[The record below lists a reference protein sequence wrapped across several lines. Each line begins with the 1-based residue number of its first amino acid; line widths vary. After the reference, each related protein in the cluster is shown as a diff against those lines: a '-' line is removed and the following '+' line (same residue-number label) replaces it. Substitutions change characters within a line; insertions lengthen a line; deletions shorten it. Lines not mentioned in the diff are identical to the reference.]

1 MATITPNIGLHIT
14 PTSDTTKKV
23 VDWRKELCGDEST
36 SNMMIIDTEINN
48 LQDNKAEKSIA
59 VSGTLYA
66 NAWIGADSPFTQE
79 ILISGL
85 TQNHNGFMS
94 LSYNATAAQ
103 RDVARE
109 SMLTITGQTDGKLIV
124 SADGELPSLDIP
136 VTVILLG

>member
-1 MATITPNIGLHIT
+1 MPTTTPNIGLHVT
-14 PTSDTTKKV
+14 PDTDIVKNVLT
-23 VDWRKELCGDEST
+23 WRGEIAGDEPT
-36 SNMMIIDTEINN
+36 SNMMIIDAEINN
-48 LQDNKAEKSIA
+48 LKDNKAAKSIA

-94 LSYNATAAQ
+94 LSHDATAAQ

>member
-1 MATITPNIGLHIT
+1 MPTTTPNIGLHVT
-14 PTSDTTKKV
+14 PDTDTVKNV
-23 VDWRKELCGDEST
+23 LTWRGEIAGDEPT

-48 LQDNKAEKSIA
+48 LQDNKAAKSIA
-59 VSGTLYA
+59 VSGTLHA

-94 LSYNATAAQ
+94 LSYSATAAQ